1 MQLSMDHRTAV
12 REMQSLFLALTEG
25 IEVIQKKEITLREF
39 HMAWW
44 LAGFMNLYTR
54 SGWLRSLAS
63 EQSSL

>member
-39 HMAWW
+39 HMA
-44 LAGFMNLYTR
+44 
-54 SGWLRSLAS
+54 
-63 EQSSL
+63 